1 MFKFLNKK
9 EEKAEEVA
17 ETELTDLVNVSNLK
31 SYVVEGYEKEK
42 QLKSE
47 LEQKNKRIHAL
58 QKQLHEFDAIK
69 VVLEQK
75 EGEIALLESKIREIP
90 VLEAMNTDLK
100 ERLNEKDIANRKLN
114 ERRRVDIAEARR
126 DVATK
131 LVNQICGRLQSH
143 KGNLSKAQ
151 AVEIVNKSGGLT

>member
-1 MFKFLNKK
+1 MFKFLTKK
-9 EEKAEEVA
+9 DEQEEIA

-47 LEQKNKRIHAL
+47 LEQKDRRIQAL
-58 QKQLHEFDAIK
+58 QKQLHEYDAIK

-75 EGEIALLESKIREIP
+75 EREILSLESKIREIP
-90 VLEAMNTDLK
+90 VLESMNTDLK

-114 ERRRVDIAEARR
+114 ERRRGDIAEARR

-131 LVNQICGRLQSH
+131 LVNQVCGRLQGH

-151 AVEIVNKSGGLT
+151 AVEIVKKSGGLT

>member
-1 MFKFLNKK
+1 MFKFLSKK
-9 EEKAEEVA
+9 EETEEFE

-42 QLKSE
+42 QLKNE
-47 LEQKNKRIHAL
+47 LEQKDRRIQAL
-58 QKQLHEFDAIK
+58 QKQLHEYDAIK

-75 EGEIALLESKIREIP
+75 EREIVSLESKIREIP
-90 VLEAMNTDLK
+90 VLESMNTDLK

-114 ERRRVDIAEARR
+114 ELRRANIAEARQE
-126 DVATK
+126 VTGK
-131 LVNQICGRLQSH
+131 LVNEIVARLQEH

-151 AVEIVNKSGGLT
+151 AVEIAKGVK